1 MMKIFL
7 YEHISGGGFR
17 KEALPKPLAAEGLA
31 MLVPLVAGF
40 HALPDVEVTLLL
52 DSRIPTTLF
61 PPVHIHPVDKTF
73 ENPFRNALKESDAA
87 LVIAPETGGVLL
99 KLTKKVERAGVIN
112 LGCSSKTVSRFGDK
126 SASFRALK
134 KIGLPLPS
142 TKKYLLDCDVKKVCK
157 SHSFPFV
164 VKPLHGVA
172 SEGVFVIQN
181 KVQFEAALKELGGN
195 GLGPELLVQEY
206 IPGFHRSAILLG
218 NSIEQKL
225 ISTNIQLI
233 FKGTYK
239 DNVKDLDPNLVDNPD
254 FFTLPWEGDRQDH
267 PERFEYL
274 GSVVPVELPDR
285 SQLDSIVHR
294 IHENYP
300 GLNGFW
306 GIDFVLSGNDI
317 KIIEINPRPTT
328 SLFAASSLISNNCS
342 SLLLNHVLQK
352 GPVDVRMEGRLTF
365 TKADLVNKFFL

>member
-1 MMKIFL
+1 MKIFL

-31 MLVPLVAGF
+31 MLVPLVEGF
-40 HALPDVEVTLLL
+40 YAIPDVEVTLLL
-52 DSRIPTTLF
+52 DSRISTTLF

-73 ENPFRNALKESDAA
+73 ESPFRNALKKSDAA
-87 LVIAPETGGVLL
+87 LVIAPETDGVLL
-99 KLTKKVERAGVIN
+99 NLTRKVERAGVIN
-112 LGCSSKTVSRFGDK
+112 LGCSSKSVSRFGDK
-126 SASFRALK
+126 SASYRALK

-142 TKKYLLDCDVKKVCK
+142 TIKYLLDCDVKKVCK

-172 SEGVFVIQN
+172 SEGVYVIQN
-181 KVQFEAALKELGGN
+181 KVQFESALKEFKKN
-195 GLGPELLVQEY
+195 RLGPEFLVQEY

-218 NSIEQKL
+218 NSVEQKL
-225 ISTNIQLI
+225 ISTNIQII
-233 FKGTYK
+233 FKGAYK
-239 DNVKDLDPNLVDNPD
+239 GKVKNLVPNPKDDPD
-254 FFTLPWEGDRQDH
+254 FFTLQWKDDRQDH

-294 IHENYP
+294 IHENHP

-306 GIDFVLSGNDI
+306 GIDFVLSGNEI

-342 SLLLNHVLQK
+342 ALLLNHVLK
-352 GPVDVRMEGRLTF
+352 ESPVDVRMEGSMTF
-365 TKADLVNKFFL
+365 TKVDLVNKFFL